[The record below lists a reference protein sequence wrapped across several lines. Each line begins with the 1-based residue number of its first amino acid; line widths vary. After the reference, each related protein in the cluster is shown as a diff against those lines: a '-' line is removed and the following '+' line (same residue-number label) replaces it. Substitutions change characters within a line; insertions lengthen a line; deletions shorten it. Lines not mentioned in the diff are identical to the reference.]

1 MPNYPHVPTATPT
14 PTPMPTPEPPASLV
28 TFGDYMRA
36 CLDGFKDQDKEDT
49 VTVET
54 IRAEYERIADV
65 FDAAQT

>member
-1 MPNYPHVPTATPT
+1 
-14 PTPMPTPEPPASLV
+14 MPTPEPPASLV